1 MTLDGLSALS
11 PPHAPG
17 EGLLFARCAERAV
30 RKTGPASAPMRRK
43 ARKMAFAKKSAC
55 IENRDMLSYGHS
67 FHGGIAQLVER
78 LNGIQKVRSST
89 LLTSTIRK
97 DD

>member
-17 EGLLFARCAERAV
+17 EGLLFARCAERKV
-30 RKTGPASAPMRRK
+30 RKAAPATAPMRRK